1 MLAKAFFSLFL
12 FIFILPAAH
21 AGIYRWVDEKGQT
34 QFSDRPVD
42 NKTQK
47 VKVDTQH
54 NSYGGGGVL
63 ERQKG
68 LLDEYQAK
76 DAQQLRN
83 KKQAEKEAAQAQRLE
98 ARCINAKD
106 RLKNF
111 KKGALYRL
119 DKKGERIYYSEEK
132 RSKAIDKYQQ
142 AIEKNC

>member
-1 MLAKAFFSLFL
+1 MLAKAFFSLSL

-47 VKVDTQH
+47 VKVNTQH

-111 KKGALYRL
+111 KKGRC
-119 DKKGERIYYSEEK
+119 IVWIK
-132 RSKAIDKYQQ
+132 RVSVFIIQRKSAAKPLIIISKQ
-142 AIEKNC
+142 